1 MELAYAL
8 ARLSCPHCHAELRP
22 AGDGVACTGAT
33 PHTFGSEDGF
43 ICFAPPARPGASK
56 YDPTYAS
63 RYAAL
68 WAYGCDT
75 LHLGWDEPLYATV
88 AALVARA
95 LGRLVRRAPLIVDCG
110 CGVGRVSGDCAELT
124 PHADVLGFD
133 LALPMLDLARRIT
146 LGGADVEAGSG
157 QVGEGEFLTNE
168 REAGGGDVGEGALV
182 AGTGAVGGV
191 TLDLGAF
198 GFGAVTIPPR
208 RLRNVFFAC
217 ADVTRLPV
225 ATARADVALSV
236 NVIDRVPEPAAI
248 FRECRRVLRDRGTL
262 VFTNPL
268 NWPTEEL
275 WKRYPTRDAVLAL
288 IEQAG
293 FRIDRWFDELPYK
306 EIVDKRGSFEQFSTL
321 VVIATAVG

>member
-1 MELAYAL
+1 METAFAL
-8 ARLSCPHCHAELRP
+8 ARLCCPQCHAELRP
-22 AGDGVACTGAT
+22 AGDGVACAGSAT
-33 PHTFGSEDGF
+33 HTFGSEDGF

-68 WAYGCDT
+68 WAYGCET

-88 AALVARA
+88 DALVARA

-110 CGVGRVSGDCAELT
+110 CGVGRVSADCAELA

-133 LALPMLDLARRIT
+133 LALPMLDLSRRIT
-146 LGGADVEAGSG
+146 LGEARHVGAGTVVAG
-157 QVGEGEFLTNE
+157 E
-168 REAGGGDVGEGALV
+168 REGD
-182 AGTGAVGGV
+182 VGGV

-198 GFGAVTIPPR
+198 GFGEVTISPR
-208 RLRNVFFAC
+208 RLSNVFFAC

-225 ATARADVALSV
+225 AAARADVALSV

-248 FRECRRVLRDRGTL
+248 FRECRRVLRDGGTL

-321 VVIATAVG
+321 VVTATAVG